1 MSRPLERA
9 REGERYVRAGN
20 VAPRFPGISTCTLN
34 PSVGRGTR
42 TMGIHI
48 GELRHAIDAV
58 RRAAG
63 YPPAWSSYAAATGPV
78 TASDIVTARQKL
90 DEAVVPLLNHGV
102 TYTGEAPAMN
112 AKIWAYQMQQ
122 IRDGVR

>member
-1 MSRPLERA
+1 MITSPSAIDYATVATMLFTDEPL
-9 REGERYVRAGN
+9 VAG
-20 VAPRFPGISTCTLN
+20 A
-34 PSVGRGTR
+34 TR
-42 TMGIHI
+42 IKGVHI

-78 TASDIVTARQKL
+78 TANDIVTARQKL
-90 DEAVVPLLNHGV
+90 DEAVIPLLNHGV
-102 TYTGEAPAMN
+102 SYTGEVPAMN
-112 AKIWAYQMQQ
+112 GKIWAYQMQQ